1 MSDTYNKR
9 AKEARAVIREMST
22 NGYPTEVIC
31 LNICD
36 TFGFSERFVANYMDL
51 MDRTDVAIKRYKEQL
66 SNEKKE
72 EKKDLT
78 EEEDNI
84 LNAINIEGKEDEF
97 KLSGAYR
104 GINR

>member
-22 NGYPTEVIC
+22 NGYPVEVIA

-36 TFGFSERFVANYMDL
+36 TFGFSERFVSNYMDL
-51 MDRTDVAIKRYKEQL
+51 MARTDLAIKRYKEEQ
-66 SNEKKE
+66 SNENEE

-78 EEEDNI
+78 EEEKDI
-84 LNAINIEGKEDEF
+84 LTAKPLEETNDQSNGD
-97 KLSGAYR
+97 LQS
-104 GINR
+104 N